1 MQINN
6 LIYNVMANVSGM
18 KDSSYVPTL
27 DEELDLEQEMQELKK
42 AKKDG
47 KGASR
52 ERLDKFNLRDNG
64 SRLLGHSND
73 VLDIYM
79 KRTPQYR
86 ILTQQ
91 FDLLKAEL
99 LVYKKNG
106 DNVKAEQTQAIL
118 DAIANERFKIKDL
131 IRNRSFSKPTD
142 DVAKLYSESEVL
154 KTLEAERR
162 SVEKKIKELTP
173 SVYTGKIKVFRDQL
187 KLRDKVIKKSS
198 DVVDFDDIFTNE
210 IAKQAPVD
218 LSKLSEAELLLH
230 QEYTNYCGI
239 IGDIIGLKPSEVKA
253 LPTSTIGKLLDE
265 KFDKNLKAEYKDRF
279 ESIKGE
285 IATEKDKISGKVTLT
300 DFMFETFD
308 IKQEEGS
315 HITKEILAAAYIPM
329 VKAVAARMVR
339 SLNAFNKMD
348 DAISYGL
355 VGLNDAINKWHEIQ
369 LAANGPISFQGF
381 ASNFISKSIN
391 TGLLELSGN
400 GAASGTNLASISF
413 RMKQKLNDF
422 IKYNPEFADFN
433 KEALMGLINN
443 VEKTSMPLNIVTE
456 TDYKATVGGDD
467 AEASADIWAN
477 AGASSMNQSNMGERK
492 IEYERLLSSIK
503 GILNLFESQTKPASK
518 NQLKNIVEKKLF
530 DKYDHK
536 LFMMQFGFDYKRE
549 KIDDSKIRE
558 TQNNYTQLEM
568 AAELEAMYALD
579 GIKKTF
585 SQPAIVSRIK
595 VIISKIKAAIE
606 SNPKLKEGFE
616 YFYSYWLANHDAS
629 EDLKYLSG
637 KREELGMKF
646 DRDELR
652 EAYSDDTDTLATQMS
667 DGRKLSDIF
676 EITENNPLDE
686 EIVKGFTGFFDE

>member
-1 MQINN
+1 
-6 LIYNVMANVSGM
+6 MANESKMSNTVL
-18 KDSSYVPTL
+18 TL
-27 DEELDLEQEMQELKK
+27 DEELDREQELQELKFARKKGSK
-42 AKKDG
+42 AKSE
-47 KGASR
+47 KG
-52 ERLDKFNLRDNG
+52 LDKFNMRDNA
-64 SRLLGHSND
+64 SRLTGHSND
-73 VLDIYM
+73 VLYIYT

-91 FDLLKAEL
+91 FDLLKTEL
-99 LVYKKNG
+99 LLYKKAG
-106 DNVKAEQTQAIL
+106 DDAKVQQTQTIL
-118 DAIANERFKIKDL
+118 DNIATERFKIKDL
-131 IRNRSFSKPTD
+131 LKNRSFAKPAD
-142 DVAKLYSESEVL
+142 GISELYRDSPEL
-154 KTLEAERR
+154 KEFDN
-162 SVEKKIKELTP
+162 EKKELEKRIKELTP
-173 SVYTGKIKVFRDQL
+173 STYTGKIKVFRDQL
-187 KLRDKVIKKSS
+187 KLRDKVINKN
-198 DVVDFDDIFTNE
+198 DVVNFDDIFSNQIVKE
-210 IAKQAPVD
+210 APVD
-218 LSKLSEAELLLH
+218 LSKLSPEERMLH
-230 QEYTNYCGI
+230 QEYIDFCGV
-239 IGDIIGLKPSEVKA
+239 IGDIVGLKPSEIKA
-253 LPTSTIGKLLDE
+253 LPTASIGKLLAE
-265 KFDKNLKAEYKDRF
+265 KLDVGLKATCKDRV
-279 ESIKGE
+279 EEIKAA
-285 IATEKDKISGKVTLT
+285 IALEKDKISGKVTLT

-329 VKAVAARMVR
+329 VKATAGRITR
-339 SLNAFNKMD
+339 SLNALNKMD

-369 LAANGPISFQGF
+369 LAASGPISFQGF
-381 ASNFISKSIN
+381 ASNFISKAIN
-391 TGLLELSGN
+391 TGLLELAGN
-400 GAASGTNLASISF
+400 GATSGTNLATISF

-422 IKYNPEFADFN
+422 VKYNPEFAEFN
-433 KEALMGLINN
+433 RDALMNLINN
-443 VEKTSMPLNIVTE
+443 VEKTNMPLDIVTE
-456 TDYKATVGGDD
+456 TDYKAIVSSGWGDGGDNFD
-467 AEASADIWAN
+467 VWSSASN
-477 AGASSMNQSNMGERK
+477 MSETNMGERK

-503 GILNLFESQTKPASK
+503 GILNLFENQTKPASK
-518 NQLKNIVEKKLF
+518 NELKNIVEKKLF

-568 AAELEAMYALD
+568 AIELEAMYALD

-585 SQPAIVSRIK
+585 SQPAIVARIK

-616 YFYSYWLANHDAS
+616 YFYSYWLASHDAS

-652 EAYSDDTDTLATQMS
+652 EAYAEDTATLATQLS

-686 EIVKGFTGFFDE
+686 EIIKGFTGFFDE